1 MLIQMLMIIMLSL
14 PRSFEIFH
22 CVIHFN
28 ILNLGGRFKF
38 FKFAVGSCP
47 VAFHT
52 LIKNCV
58 V

>member
-14 PRSFEIFH
+14 PGNFEIFH
-22 CVIHFN
+22 CAIHFN
-28 ILNLGGRFKF
+28 VLNLRGRFRF

-47 VAFHT
+47 VACQT